1 MLRTLLPLFFMF
13 CAQGVNAATLD
24 AAALRQRIE
33 QAAAAFGE
41 PVGVAVRD
49 LETGAVV
56 SVRGG
61 ERFPMAST
69 FKAFLA
75 IAVFDA
81 ADQGRLKLDEPVL
94 VRRADLSLYW
104 QPIAKRIGPA
114 GFRTTLLDLVE
125 RAAGE
130 SDNAAADI
138 LLRRMDGPTEV
149 QRVLVAKGIEGVR
162 IDRQERDFQTAIVGL
177 AWRDAFVDDG
187 VFRAAVATVGEAQR
201 RKAWDA
207 YLRDPRDTATPEGA
221 TRALEALYEGRLLS
235 PVSTQ
240 RLLAIMTATQ
250 TGAKRLKAG
259 LPPGWRLAHK
269 TGSGIEWN
277 GASLSNNDIGVAIA
291 PDGRAFAVAV
301 YLPQSKQSADVRD
314 AFIAGVAAAVAAS
327 YAPH

>member
-1 MLRTLLPLFFMF
+1 MRSLLVLSCLLF
-13 CAQGVNAATLD
+13 AAGVNAATPEVS
-24 AAALRQRIE
+24 ALHKRIE

-56 SVRGG
+56 SARGG

-81 ADQGRLKLDEPVL
+81 ADRGTLKLDEPVL
-94 VRRADLSLYW
+94 VRREDLSLYW
-104 QPIAKRIGPA
+104 QPIAKRVGPQ

-125 RAAGE
+125 RAVGE

-138 LLRRMDGPTEV
+138 LLRRMGGPAAV
-149 QRVLVAKGIEGVR
+149 QRVLAAKGIEGVR

-177 AWRDAFVDDG
+177 EWRDEFVDAD
-187 VFRAAVATVGEAQR
+187 VFAAAVAAMPAAQR
-201 RKAWDA
+201 HQAWEA

-221 TRALEALYEGRLLS
+221 VRALAALHEGRLLS
-235 PVSTQ
+235 PGATQ
-240 RLLAIMTATQ
+240 QLLAIMTATQ

-269 TGSGIEWN
+269 TGSGIDWN
-277 GASLSNNDIGVAIA
+277 GASLSNNDIGIATA
-291 PDGRAFAVAV
+291 PDGRAFAIAV
-301 YLPQSKQSADVRD
+301 YIPQSRQLAAARD
-314 AFIAGVAAAVAAS
+314 AFIAGVAAAVVAS